1 MGFERGRHRQ
11 DFEFKAAGRIA
22 ALQSEMDS
30 HVAAVHSLQSFCSA
44 TESVS
49 RREFAVFAQNVHS
62 AHSFPKAIQALEWIP
77 LVTADQRAGYEA
89 AIQAEGF
96 NGFSIHERDM
106 DGVLIPAKD
115 RPEYFPVTYVEPY
128 SGNEAALGFDLG
140 SNPSRHAALREARDS
155 GNPVATQRIILVQ
168 EVANQYGFMVFIP
181 VYQTGSMTTTVRQ
194 RRQALAGFALGV
206 FRVDDLVNGA
216 WNQAGLQ
223 PLSGEDR
230 LLFFDRSAPE
240 GTQALSTLGNSESGA
255 VDPGQLAFTGS
266 LSIGGRVWEA
276 TVTSPRQSVL
286 TIWQPWSALMA
297 GLSLTIIVLA
307 YLLLAMQRESRTQL
321 MVEQRTRELS

>member
-1 MGFERGRHRQ
+1 
-11 DFEFKAAGRIA
+11 
-22 ALQSEMDS
+22 
-30 HVAAVHSLQSFCSA
+30 
-44 TESVS
+44 
-49 RREFAVFAQNVHS
+49 
-62 AHSFPKAIQALEWIP
+62 
-77 LVTADQRAGYEA
+77 
-89 AIQAEGF
+89 
-96 NGFSIHERDM
+96 
-106 DGVLIPAKD
+106 
-115 RPEYFPVTYVEPY
+115 
-128 SGNEAALGFDLG
+128 
-140 SNPSRHAALREARDS
+140 
-155 GNPVATQRIILVQ
+155 
-168 EVANQYGFMVFIP
+168 
-181 VYQTGSMTTTVRQ
+181 MTTTVRQ

-240 GTQALSTLGNSESGA
+240 GAQALSTLGNSESGA